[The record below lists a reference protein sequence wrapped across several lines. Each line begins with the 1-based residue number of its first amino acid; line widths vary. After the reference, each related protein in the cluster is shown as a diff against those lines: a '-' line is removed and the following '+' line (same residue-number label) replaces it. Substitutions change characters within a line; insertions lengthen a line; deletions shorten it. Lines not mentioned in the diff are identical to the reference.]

1 MPLQYQRDEPSMA
14 PDMEILNIGNEL
26 LIGKIPN
33 TNAEW
38 LCKQAT
44 SLGITIKR
52 VTVLPDNVIETGQA
66 IMETLKRKPQFIV
79 TTGGLGPT
87 FDDKTLETIA
97 KALNRKLDVNQEALR
112 MVREKYQ
119 MYASKTGISHVDLT
133 EARVKMATIPE
144 GTMPINNPVGTAPAV
159 RVDLE
164 GTILFALPGVPREM
178 EAIFEETVAPLLK
191 EASGGAA
198 FYEKSLFVDNIME
211 SVLAPL
217 IDVTMF
223 DNSGVYVKSHPKG
236 EENLPHIE
244 IHLSAMGA
252 NAEDAKEKLRRAAGQ
267 LSGLITRNKGK
278 VYPKEHRSVQFT

>member
-1 MPLQYQRDEPSMA
+1 
-14 PDMEILNIGNEL
+14 
-26 LIGKIPN
+26 
-33 TNAEW
+33 
-38 LCKQAT
+38 
-44 SLGITIKR
+44 
-52 VTVLPDNVIETGQA
+52 
-66 IMETLKRKPQFIV
+66 
-79 TTGGLGPT
+79 
-87 FDDKTLETIA
+87 
-97 KALNRKLDVNQEALR
+97 
-112 MVREKYQ
+112 
-119 MYASKTGISHVDLT
+119 
-133 EARVKMATIPE
+133 MATIPE
-144 GTMPINNPVGTAPAV
+144 GTVPINNPAGTAPAV

-217 IDVTMF
+217 IDVTML

-252 NAEDAKEKLRRAAGQ
+252 NAEDAKEKLRRAAAQ
-267 LSGLITRNKGK
+267 LSGLITRNNGK
-278 VYPKEHRSVQFT
+278 VYPKEHRSVQSN